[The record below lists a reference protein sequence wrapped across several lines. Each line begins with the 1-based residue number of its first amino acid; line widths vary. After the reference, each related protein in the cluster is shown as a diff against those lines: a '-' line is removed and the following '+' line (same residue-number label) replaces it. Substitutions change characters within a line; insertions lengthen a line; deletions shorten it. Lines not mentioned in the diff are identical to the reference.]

1 MEIWQNERLKII
13 KEILPSVGKN
23 FVLKGGTALALYY
36 GLDRYSEDIDL
47 DSMIGNMDIT
57 GKLINPGYEK
67 WELNIKKN
75 TETVFRLMINYGAEN
90 ERGDYPLKIEISSR
104 NKNLLREGI
113 YDYKN
118 IDGVNVYS
126 LNEILK
132 MKIVAF
138 NDRDKI
144 RDFYDLAF
152 YLNKTPEKF
161 SVNMLRSF
169 KERMDYK
176 NLDALALLLEN
187 EFKINNLGKVEGE
200 KIVLETYEKLEN
212 LIIDRT
218 RERLNDK
225 NKKNE
230 DYER

>member
-1 MEIWQNERLKII
+1 
-13 KEILPSVGKN
+13 
-23 FVLKGGTALALYY
+23 
-36 GLDRYSEDIDL
+36 
-47 DSMIGNMDIT
+47 
-57 GKLINPGYEK
+57 
-67 WELNIKKN
+67 
-75 TETVFRLMINYGAEN
+75 
-90 ERGDYPLKIEISSR
+90 
-104 NKNLLREGI
+104 
-113 YDYKN
+113 
-118 IDGVNVYS
+118 
-126 LNEILK
+126 